1 MKKHA
6 LMDSAALYYVQ
17 TETKS
22 SSFGDW
28 TNHNQSM
35 RWSHWR
41 NPIKDRTWIHE
52 LDDL

>member
-22 SSFGDW
+22 S
-28 TNHNQSM
+28 
-35 RWSHWR
+35 
-41 NPIKDRTWIHE
+41 
-52 LDDL
+52 